1 MCPLPVK
8 YLRGVGSS
16 TEEKFIKLGIRTAEE
31 LLDVLPR
38 QYVDLS
44 SCVPLE
50 GAEDGSFCLF
60 DALVVSKGKV
70 IKKGKLRFFNAE
82 VLCGE
87 AKAKIVWFNQDY
99 IHKILNVGEKYTFF
113 GKVKITS
120 YGYEFTNPHCD
131 KPGGKLDKG
140 AINAIYP
147 TKGLIGQGVY
157 RNIVA
162 EALHF
167 CPESVISRE
176 IEKKY
181 RLITLQEAY
190 TAVHKP
196 IVKDNSSAVRRIALE
211 KLTERIA
218 AFRLAKKEVSS
229 DKGREYPSDADFSP
243 VMKNV
248 GFALTDSQ
256 EKALEAIITSMRKK
270 DRMNAVLCGDVGSG
284 KTVVALLAAYFA
296 CVNGYQAAI
305 AAPTEILA
313 KQHYAFF
320 GKALKG
326 VGTSIELLTGETSA
340 AEKKRIFKSVREG
353 LTDILI
359 GTHSVFSD
367 ELDFAR
373 LGLAV
378 ADEQHRFGVAQRNA
392 LIEKGKNCDVLTLSA
407 TPIPRTMCLA
417 AYGEAEFI
425 TVERRTKGNVK
436 TAVVPPEK
444 RVDMWKYLAERCQS
458 GVLAY
463 VIAPKI
469 SDSEGIEKENC
480 EELNKELSQYIP
492 SERIEVLHGRMKSE
506 EKDAVME
513 KFRSEEI
520 SVLIATTVVEVGVD
534 VPKASVMIITDAD
547 RFGLA
552 TLHQLRG
559 RIGRDGSKSYCF
571 LCSSVPCDRL
581 SVLVSCS
588 DGFRIAEED
597 FSMRGGGEIFGLE
610 QSGAGSLKYV
620 NAETLKI
627 AKQAAEQVDLKR
639 FSERLSLLGREFSL
653 SDVTLG

>member
-16 TEEKFIKLGIRTAEE
+16 TEEKFLKLGIRTAEE
-31 LLDVLPR
+31 LLDVMPR

-44 SCVPLE
+44 SSVPLE

-60 DALVVSKGKV
+60 DAEVVSKGKV

-82 VLCGE
+82 VLCGDV
-87 AKAKIVWFNQDY
+87 KARIVWFNQDY
-99 IHKILNVGEKYTFF
+99 IHKNLNVGEKYTFF

-157 RNIVA
+157 RNIVT
-162 EALHF
+162 EALNF
-167 CPESVISRE
+167 CPESVISE
-176 IEKKY
+176 EVAAKY
-181 RLITLQEAY
+181 RLMPLREAY
-190 TAVHKP
+190 RAIHKP
-196 IVKDNSSAVRRIALE
+196 VVKGNVAAMKRIAVE
-211 KLTERIA
+211 KLTERIG
-218 AFRLAKKEVSS
+218 AFRLAKKDISS
-229 DKGREYPSDADFSP
+229 DKEREYAIDADFSLILR
-243 VMKNV
+243 NV
-248 GFALTDSQ
+248 GFTLTPSQ
-256 EKALEAIITSMRKK
+256 ETAVEKIISLMRKK
-270 DRMNAVLCGDVGSG
+270 ERMNAVLCGDVGSG
-284 KTVVALLAAYFA
+284 KTVVALLAACFA
-296 CVNGYQAAI
+296 CANGYRAAI

-313 KQHYAFF
+313 KQHYSFF
-320 GKALKG
+320 LKALKG
-326 VGTSIELLTGETSA
+326 SGIEVALVTGGNTLSERKA
-340 AEKKRIFKSVREG
+340 LFGAVADGK
-353 LTDILI
+353 TDILI
-359 GTHSVFSD
+359 GTHAIFS
-367 ELDFAR
+367 EKLDFPE

-378 ADEQHRFGVAQRNA
+378 IDEQHRFGVAQRNA

-425 TVERRTKGNVK
+425 TVERRTTGNIK

-444 RVDMWKYLAERCQS
+444 RTGMWRYLAERCAD
-458 GVLAY
+458 GALAY

-480 EELNKELSQYIP
+480 EELEKELSNYLP
-492 SERIEVLHGRMKSE
+492 SEKIGVLHGRMKPE
-506 EKDAVME
+506 EKISVME

-520 SVLIATTVVEVGVD
+520 SVLVATTVVEVGVD
-534 VPKASVMIITDAD
+534 VPKASIMIITDAD

-559 RIGRDGSKSYCF
+559 RIGRDGSKGYCF
-571 LCSSVPCDRL
+571 LCSSTPCDRL

-620 NAETLKI
+620 DASTLLI
-627 AKQAAEQVDLKR
+627 AKEAAEQIDLTK
-639 FSERLSLLGREFSL
+639 FSERLSLIGREFSL

>member
-16 TEEKFIKLGIRTAEE
+16 TEEKLLKLGIRTAEE

-44 SCVPLE
+44 SSVPLE

-60 DALVVSKGKV
+60 DAVVVSKGKV

-87 AKAKIVWFNQDY
+87 TKAKIVWFNQDY
-99 IHKILNVGEKYTFF
+99 VHKILNVGEKYTFF
-113 GKVKITS
+113 GKVKLTS
-120 YGYEFTNPHCD
+120 YGYEFTNPHSD

-140 AINAIYP
+140 TINAIYP

-167 CPESVISRE
+167 CPESVIDGVIAE
-176 IEKKY
+176 KY
-181 RLITLQEAY
+181 RLMSLSEAY

-196 IVKDNSSAVRRIALE
+196 VVKDNSSALRRIALE
-211 KLTERIA
+211 KLTERIG

-229 DKGREYPSDADFSP
+229 DKERQYRSDADFSP
-243 VMKNV
+243 VLGNV
-248 GFALTDSQ
+248 GFTLTPSQ
-256 EKALEAIITSMRKK
+256 EAAAEKIISLMRKK
-270 DRMNAVLCGDVGSG
+270 ERMNAVLCGDVGSG

-296 CVNGYQAAI
+296 CVNGYRAAI

-313 KQHYAFF
+313 KQHYSFF
-320 GKALKG
+320 LKALE
-326 VGTSIELLTGETSA
+326 GTGIKAALVTGGNTLSERKA
-340 AEKKRIFKSVREG
+340 LFGAVADGE
-353 LTDILI
+353 TDILI
-359 GTHSVFSD
+359 GTHAIFS
-367 ELDFAR
+367 EKLNFPK

-378 ADEQHRFGVAQRNA
+378 IDEQHRFGVAQRNA
-392 LIEKGKNCDVLTLSA
+392 LIEKGKDCDVLTLSA

-425 TVERRTKGNVK
+425 TVERRTTGNIK

-444 RVDMWKYLAERCQS
+444 REDMWKYLAERCRE
-458 GVLAY
+458 GALAY

-480 EELNKELSQYIP
+480 EELQKELSQYIP
-492 SERIEVLHGRMKSE
+492 SEKIGVLHGRMKTE
-506 EKDAVME
+506 EKNSVME
-513 KFRSEEI
+513 RFRSEEI
-520 SVLIATTVVEVGVD
+520 SVLVATTVVEVGVD
-534 VPKASVMIITDAD
+534 VPKASIMIITDAD

-559 RIGRDGSKSYCF
+559 RIGRDGNKSYCF
-571 LCSSVPCDRL
+571 LCSSASCDRL

-620 NAETLKI
+620 NASTLPI
-627 AKQAAEQVDLKR
+627 AKEAAENIDLSK
-639 FSERLSLLGREFSL
+639 FSERLSLIGREFSL